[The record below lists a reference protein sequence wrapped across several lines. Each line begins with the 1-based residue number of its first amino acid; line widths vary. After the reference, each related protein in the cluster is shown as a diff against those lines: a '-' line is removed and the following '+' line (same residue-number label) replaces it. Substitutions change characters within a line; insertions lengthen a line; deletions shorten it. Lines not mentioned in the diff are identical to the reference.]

1 MSGNIDNEI
10 VRMEFDNSNFES
22 NVSTS
27 MGTLEKLKKAL
38 NFDSI
43 GASLKNLNDQAGKV
57 DLDALNRSANVV
69 QSRFSTLGAVATGAL
84 MQIGSTAVQVGSTVL
99 RAMTVQPLI
108 DGFREYEQTMNSTKT
123 IMANLPNET
132 MAHVTDTLNT
142 LNKYA
147 DDTIYSFSDM
157 TTAIGQFTA
166 AGVDLDRATTAI
178 KGLSNVAAGAGANN
192 TALARAEYQV
202 SQALQAG
209 TFRLM
214 DWNSL
219 VQAGMAN
226 PEMQEQLKQTAREYG
241 IDIDSI
247 IAKHGSFRD
256 SLKTGWLSADIFID
270 TMAKAADTTNEWGAR
285 LQDAAT
291 QVNTFSQLMSVISES
306 IGSSWAQTWQ
316 ILIGNYE
323 DSKNLFTELYNIIDP
338 FIQALGD
345 ARNAE
350 AQAFADAGGRE
361 AVINTMTSSLTGLF
375 NIVDVLGQKF
385 GWVFDGIGTKFA
397 DTAKK
402 VSDGATKF
410 KEFTEALKSG
420 NTDAFGTDLLNTF
433 DGISVIVKGINGVIG
448 QIGHVVDRTIGVAG
462 KLGTIVLRVT
472 GFLGDQLDQA
482 DKLGEFDG
490 IIENVSDAIDI
501 FFDTIDGGLDS
512 VDKFASNLDTLRESG
527 FKLPNIFTNITGIV
541 SDALSAIKN
550 FMSQATSIEGDGSF
564 DVWTVFKNG
573 LDGFSNVIKA
583 IVDKLYEIY
592 TYIFGKKSIL
602 TVITQLI
609 TIFGLLGLSR
619 GLNNAANFIGNVSKV
634 FKNIAKSFSGIS
646 KAGSG
651 IRFAGVAAL
660 IASMAFAVTSI
671 ANSIA
676 TLSSISTTEGFGP
689 AVAVVAGVMGVLI
702 AAVALFMYL
711 NNKQSVIADGEK
723 TGNILQDVLSGFMSN
738 IFSFLDSI
746 SRAASLL
753 SIAALV
759 ASLVF
764 AVSTICNSI
773 KELSELPAAGIQQAG
788 TVLAIAIGGLLG
800 AVAALMELSKKS
812 GGVDFGAI
820 ASVVALTYA
829 LKTITESIVDLS
841 GSVTNDLTGSI
852 AAVAIIEGVLW
863 SLVGLVKVISGITGK
878 KFNPNVMFSVL
889 SIGVFVKNLSDLVT
903 SISDMS
909 DTIANSGLNNTVAA
923 VAIVEAVMWSLVG
936 LVKVMTKLSGDA
948 APAASSAIVIAAL
961 CWSLGNVADA
971 IASVAQTIDQYGHD
985 ADKAFGVIEVIIIEL
1000 GAVAT
1005 LMSQYSSKFYG
1016 AIGVAG
1022 VILALSYSLQF
1033 VATAITELAD
1043 SYSDNKKTKRAV
1055 QDIEEIIFL
1064 LAGCATIMSQYAGKF
1079 SGAIGST
1086 LTILALA
1093 HSLRDVSDATAEIAA
1108 TYENNKNTKRAIQN
1122 MEEIIFLMAGC
1133 ATVMSQYAGKFS
1145 GALGSAAAVMALAG
1159 ALKVV
1164 GDAFSTFASAYSSD
1178 PKSAEGAMGVMVT
1191 MLSSLVGVIATLNY
1205 IGMGAGAA
1213 IGNAAAVLLV
1223 SLALNAIAAALNS
1236 MPDAESA
1243 MGSVTALSIMLF
1255 ALSGA
1260 LSILSGVGPVA
1271 IAAGLSMS
1279 AVLLCLS
1286 LLAVA
1291 VGSIQ
1296 DYSGASD
1303 YMRSLGEFAVLL
1315 AGALSVLSG
1324 VGPVALA
1331 ASGAMSAVVVCF
1343 AILSAAISTIDD
1355 PEAATQVIEAY
1366 DGFAIVL
1373 GVVLAAL
1380 GALGPSADLA
1390 AAALILVGV
1399 AFELMADAMAVGAQ
1413 ALANSVDT
1421 VDQLS
1426 DILVKIEDLDDSAP
1440 DKLKDIL
1447 VKLGEGLGA
1456 DTLGAFGGAEAL
1468 STAVD
1473 ALDKLSNSLSK
1484 YESID
1489 SGTGDNI
1496 KNVLSSI
1503 GEGLNSVSIFAGDQ
1517 ATSIDIAIAGIDKLS
1532 ESINKWGRIGDDT
1545 GDNIKDVL
1553 TAIGEGL
1560 NSVSSFS
1567 GDKANSVAIACTG
1580 ISELGDTIN
1589 KWKNISPD
1597 TATSIETVLSA
1608 IGTGLGKV
1616 TNPEAANAFS
1626 TMVEPL
1632 GTLADSVSKWTDIEA
1647 SPEYIGQM
1655 IGTLA
1660 TNVRY
1665 MNDTTEG
1672 AKNMETISG
1681 PLGTLGE
1688 SLSSWSDVSVDPNYI
1703 GWMIATLATNIR
1715 YMNDIGGG
1723 ATNIGTISA
1732 PLGTLSTSLSSWADV
1747 SVDPDYI
1754 GWMIATL
1761 ATNIRY
1767 MNDIGDGADN
1777 LSTIAGPL
1785 STVATALTSWD
1796 DVTISPDFVG
1806 WMIGTLATNI
1816 GYMNEIGDGADAL
1829 STIATP
1835 LGTVASAL
1843 ISWNDVTISPDT
1855 VGWMLGT
1862 LATNIGYMNS
1872 IGDGAD
1878 NLDTI
1883 SEPLS
1888 TLAYALVTW
1897 DNVTISP
1904 DTVGWMLGTLATNIG
1919 YMNGIGDGADN
1930 LDTISEPLSTLAG
1943 ALITWS
1949 NVTVSPDVVGWMLG
1963 TLATNIGYF
1972 ADHADGATV
1981 ISGLPEP
1988 LNELAAAC
1996 GTLATVDGAL
2006 VQATLTAISDGIG
2019 TFAEGTADSISSI
2032 ATNLDSFGTS
2042 CQTLSDD
2049 ATAASD
2055 SITAMATS
2063 ISSAY
2068 GTISSGFDS
2077 VGTSATNASSAVSSA
2092 TETMVSSVSNTS
2104 STILTIITTTG
2115 ATALTYAMQNGH
2127 NISTGFANGIS
2138 NGAPLAYSAAMA
2150 CVNAAKRAFAS
2161 AGSTYRLGENFA
2173 DGFARGIRSKINA
2186 IARAA
2191 HDVVQA
2197 GIDSAKNTQLSA
2209 SPSKVTRR
2217 LGGYFSM
2224 GFAVG
2229 IKDKTDMAVDAASTA
2244 VQAAINSVSNQ
2255 VNDVDGFQATITP
2268 VVDDSYFTDSI
2279 NSLNTALNMPEPN
2292 ITQEVTNN
2300 YSDILNAITDL
2311 KSSFDR
2317 YAEITLSNPRN
2328 VTSIDKIVYND
2339 DEQIQGSVENLLIAS
2354 RRRAMM
2360 NGG

>member
-1 MSGNIDNEI
+1 MSGTIDNEV

-22 NVSTS
+22 NVSAS

-43 GASLKNLNDQAGKV
+43 GASLKSLNDQAGKV

-69 QSRFSTLGAVATGAL
+69 QNRFSNLGMVATGAL
-84 MQIGSTAVQVGSTVL
+84 MQIGSTAVQVGATVL
-99 RAMTVQPLI
+99 KAMTVQPLI

-132 MAHVTDTLNT
+132 MDHVTDTLNQ

-241 IDIDSI
+241 VDVDSI
-247 IAKHGSFRD
+247 IAKQGSFRD
-256 SLKTGWLSADIFID
+256 SLQEGWLSADIFID

-306 IGSSWAQTWQ
+306 IGSSWAQTWEI
-316 ILIGNYE
+316 ILGDYE
-323 DSKNLFTELYNIIDP
+323 ESKKLFTDLYNIIDP

-350 AQAFADAGGRE
+350 AQAFVDAGGRE
-361 AVINTMTSSLTGLF
+361 AVINTITTSLTALF

-385 GWVFDGIGTKFA
+385 GWIFDGIGTKFA

-410 KEFTEALKSG
+410 KEFTDALKSG
-420 NTDAFGTDLLNTF
+420 NTDAIGTNLLNTF
-433 DGISVIVKGINGVIG
+433 DGISVIVKGILGIIG
-448 QIGHVVDRTIGVAG
+448 QVGHIIDRTIGVAG
-462 KLGTIVLRVT
+462 KLGTIILRVT
-472 GFLGDQLDQA
+472 GFLGDQLDTA

-490 IIENVSDAIDI
+490 IIENISDAIDI
-501 FFDTIDGGLDS
+501 FFDTIDKGLDS

-527 FKLPNIFTNITGIV
+527 FKLPNIFTNITGVV
-541 SDALSAIKN
+541 SDALSAIKD
-550 FMSQATSIEGDGSF
+550 FMSQATNIDGDGSF

-573 LDGFSNVIKA
+573 LDGFGNVIKA
-583 IVDKLYEIY
+583 IVDKLSDIY

-602 TVITQLI
+602 TVVTQLI
-609 TIFGLLGLSR
+609 NIFGLLGFAR
-619 GLNNAANFIGNVSKV
+619 GLNNVANFVGNVSKV
-634 FKNIAKSFSGIS
+634 FKNIAGSLGGIS

-651 IRFAGVAAL
+651 IRFAGIAAL
-660 IASMAFAVTSI
+660 VGAMALAITSI
-671 ANSIA
+671 VNSIS

-711 NNKQSVIADGEK
+711 NNKQSVITDGEK
-723 TGNILQDVLSGFMSN
+723 TGNMLHDVLSSFMSN

-746 SRAASLL
+746 SKAASLI
-753 SIAALV
+753 SVAALI

-773 KELSELPAAGIQQAG
+773 KELSELPADGIQQAG

-800 AVAALMELSKKS
+800 SVAALMELSKKTE
-812 GGVDFGAI
+812 GVDLGTI

-829 LKTITESIVDLS
+829 LKTITEAIMDLS
-841 GSVTNDLTGSI
+841 GSVTNNFGGSI

-863 SLVGLVKVISGITGK
+863 SLVGLVKVISNITGK
-878 KFNPNVMFSVL
+878 EFNSNVMFSVL
-889 SIGVFVKNLSDLVT
+889 SIGVFVHNLSDLIT
-903 SISDMS
+903 SISEMT
-909 DTIANSGLNNTVAA
+909 DTIASAGLDNTVSAL
-923 VAIVEAVMWSLVG
+923 AIVEAIMWSLVG
-936 LVKVMTKLSGDA
+936 IVKAMTKLSGDA

-961 CWSLGNVADA
+961 CWSLKNVADA
-971 IASVAQTIDQYGHD
+971 ISSVAQTINQYGHD
-985 ADKAFGVIEVIIIEL
+985 ANKAFDVIELIIIEL
-1000 GAVAT
+1000 GTVAT

-1016 AIGVAG
+1016 AIGVTG

-1055 QDIEEIIFL
+1055 QDMEEIIFL

-1079 SGAIGST
+1079 SGAIGAS
-1086 LTILALA
+1086 LTVLALA
-1093 HSLRDVSDATAEIAA
+1093 HSLSDVSDATSEIASL
-1108 TYENNKNTKRAIQN
+1108 YENNKDTKRAIQN

-1133 ATVMSQYAGKFS
+1133 ATIMSQYAGKFS
-1145 GALGSAAAVMALAG
+1145 GAIGSAAAVIALAE

-1164 GDAFSTFASAYSSD
+1164 GDAFSTFTNVYGSD
-1178 PKSAEGAMGVMVT
+1178 PESAEGAMGVMLA
-1191 MLSSLVGVIATLNY
+1191 MLSSMVGVIATLNY

-1213 IGNAAAVLLV
+1213 IGNATAVLLV
-1223 SLALNAIAAALNS
+1223 AISLNAIAAALNS

-1243 MGSVTALSIMLF
+1243 IGSVDALSVMLF

-1260 LSILSGVGPVA
+1260 LSVLAQAGPVA
-1271 IAAGLSMS
+1271 LAAGGSMS
-1279 AVLLCLS
+1279 AVILCLS

-1331 ASGAMSAVVVCF
+1331 AGAAMSAVTLCF
-1343 AILSAAISTIDD
+1343 ALLSVALSTIDD
-1355 PEAATQVIEAY
+1355 PEGATQVIEAY
-1366 DGFAIVL
+1366 SGFTVAL

-1380 GALGPSADLA
+1380 GALGPTADLA

-1399 AFELMADAMAVGAQ
+1399 AFELMADAMAVGAA
-1413 ALANSVDT
+1413 ALASSVDT
-1421 VDQLS
+1421 VDKLS
-1426 DILVKIEDLDDSAP
+1426 DVLVKIEDLDDSAP
-1440 DKLKDIL
+1440 DKLRDIL

-1456 DTLGAFGGAEAL
+1456 DTLGAFGGADAL

-1503 GEGLNSVSIFAGDQ
+1503 GEGLNSVSMFAGDQ

-1553 TAIGEGL
+1553 MAIGEGL

-1589 KWKNISPD
+1589 KWKNISSD

-1632 GTLADSVSKWTDIEA
+1632 GTLADSVSKWKDVSV

-1660 TNVRY
+1660 TNVGY
-1665 MNDTTEG
+1665 MNGDTDG

-1688 SLSSWSDVSVDPNYI
+1688 SVSSWSEVSVDPNYI
-1703 GWMIATLATNIR
+1703 GWIIATLATNIR
-1715 YMNDIGGG
+1715 YMNDIGSG
-1723 ATNIGTISA
+1723 ATNLSTISA
-1732 PLGTLSTSLSSWADV
+1732 PLSTLSTSLSSWSEV
-1747 SVDPDYI
+1747 SVDPNYI

-1785 STVATALTSWD
+1785 STVATSLTSWD
-1796 DVTISPDFVG
+1796 DVAISPDFVG
-1806 WMIGTLATNI
+1806 WMIATLATNI

-1829 STIATP
+1829 STIAAP

-1843 ISWNDVTISPDT
+1843 ISWN
-1855 VGWMLGT
+1855 
-1862 LATNIGYMNS
+1862 
-1872 IGDGAD
+1872 
-1878 NLDTI
+1878 
-1883 SEPLS
+1883 
-1888 TLAYALVTW
+1888 
-1897 DNVTISP
+1897 NVTISP

-1930 LDTISEPLSTLAG
+1930 LDTISEPLSTLAY
-1943 ALITWS
+1943 ALVTWN
-1949 NVTVSPDVVGWMLG
+1949 NVTVSPDTVGWMLGTLATNIGYMNGIGDGADALSTISDPLITLANALVTWSSVTISPDMVGWMLG

-1972 ADHADGATV
+1972 ADKADGASV
-1981 ISGLPEP
+1981 ISSLPDP

-1996 GTLATVDGAL
+1996 GTLSAVDGAL
-2006 VQATLTAISDGIG
+2006 VQATLTAISDGLN
-2019 TFAEGTADSISSI
+2019 TFASGTADEISTIS
-2032 ATNLDSFGTS
+2032 TNLDSFGAS
-2042 CQTLSDD
+2042 CQTLSDN

-2068 GTISSGFDS
+2068 SAISSGFDS
-2077 VGTSATNASSAVSSA
+2077 VGTSATAASSAVGYA
-2092 TETMVSSVSNTS
+2092 TENMISSVSNTS

-2115 ATALTYAMQNGH
+2115 ATALTYAIQNGSS
-2127 NISTGFANGIS
+2127 ISTGFANGIS
-2138 NGAPLAYSAAMA
+2138 NGSPLAYSAAMA

-2161 AGSTYRLGENFA
+2161 AGSTYDLGQNFA
-2173 DGFARGIRSKINA
+2173 AGFALGIRSKINA
-2186 IARAA
+2186 IAQAA
-2191 HDVVQA
+2191 HDVVKA

-2255 VNDVDGFQATITP
+2255 VDDVDGFQATITP

-2292 ITQEVTNN
+2292 ITQDVTNN

-2328 VTSIDKIVYND
+2328 VTSIDKIIYND
-2339 DEQIQGSVENLLIAS
+2339 DEQIQGSVENLLMAS